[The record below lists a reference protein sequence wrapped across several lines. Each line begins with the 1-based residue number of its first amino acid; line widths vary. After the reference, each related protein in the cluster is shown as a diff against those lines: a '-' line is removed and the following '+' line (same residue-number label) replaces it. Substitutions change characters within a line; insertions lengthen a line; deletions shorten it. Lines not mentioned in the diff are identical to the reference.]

1 MVQVFQL
8 SKEEL
13 KEAIRECVE
22 EALAGVTSAPKPD
35 KARVKDIDEAAELL
49 GVSKPTIYRLVKE
62 ARERTAV
69 AQSRKR
75 AGVSMILCLGKGVN
89 RDGSPCGVEQAR
101 YPAPG
106 PARAGCRKPLRFSI
120 KSPVDPT
127 TGF

>member
-1 MVQVFQL
+1 M

-62 ARERTAV
+62 ARERKGSFPFHKQGGKLMFLEHELMAWVT
-69 AQSRKR
+69 SKR
-75 AGVSMILCLGKGVN
+75 
-89 RDGSPCGVEQAR
+89 
-101 YPAPG
+101 
-106 PARAGCRKPLRFSI
+106 
-120 KSPVDPT
+120 
-127 TGF
+127 